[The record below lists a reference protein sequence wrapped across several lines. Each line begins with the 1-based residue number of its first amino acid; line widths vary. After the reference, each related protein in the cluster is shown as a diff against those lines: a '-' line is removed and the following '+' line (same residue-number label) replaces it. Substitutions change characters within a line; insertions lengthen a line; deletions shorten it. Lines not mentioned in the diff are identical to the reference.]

1 MGDLFGEVA
10 VSLREIQL
18 WLYRV
23 PRMPHTSTRRGWYV
37 RGWNVV
43 DKIKAAKRRGD
54 LDAILGDCTCEF
66 CGQPLEAEQA
76 AIPAVDPA
84 IELSLLRRRV
94 RVLEMLL
101 RPSKEKTG
109 LVSRSPL

>member
-1 MGDLFGEVA
+1 
-10 VSLREIQL
+10 
-18 WLYRV
+18 
-23 PRMPHTSTRRGWYV
+23 MPHTSTRRGWYV

-54 LDAILGDCTCEF
+54 LDAILGDCACKF

-101 RPSKEKTG
+101 RPAKEKPG
-109 LVSRSPL
+109 LVSRVPL